1 MIWSESCK
9 HPTFVWKYFLAL
21 IWYNRNSIFT
31 FQLHGPY
38 ILPKT
43 FLVKVKMI
51 EETQNNL
58 YTWIHTCKS
67 NRQITCLFK
76 LYKRYEHDIYFT
88 WKYHLTAVFKECMQF
103 HVKRHSSCGSR
114 ISILRSTQKK
124 HCHTRLEPNHNL
136 KQTERRKGERKKE
149 TMKKTLQTDTF

>member
-1 MIWSESCK
+1 MD
-9 HPTFVWKYFLAL
+9 L
-21 IWYNRNSIFT
+21 IYNQKS
-31 FQLHGPY
+31 
-38 ILPKT
+38 
-43 FLVKVKMI
+43 FLVKISITVKMI